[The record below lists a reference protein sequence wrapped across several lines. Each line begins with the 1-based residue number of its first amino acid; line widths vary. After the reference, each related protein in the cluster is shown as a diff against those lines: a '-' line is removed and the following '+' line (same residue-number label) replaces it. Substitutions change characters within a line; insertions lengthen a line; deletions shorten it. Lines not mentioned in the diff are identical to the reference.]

1 MLFKNANIF
10 VDGRFQHGA
19 FRVEGGKFTEVLNT
33 VPAEDGIDL
42 ENQYVIP
49 GLVDVHNHGNSGA
62 DFSDGDYDGLVKMAR
77 YLAQNGVTSFAP
89 ASMTLPYDVLET
101 AFRTAVR
108 LHRIAP
114 KGCARLLGIQMEGPF
129 FSEKKK
135 GAQNAAYLRLPD
147 YDAFARLYNAA
158 EGLLRIADVAPELSG
173 AVEFTETSDVQRLFD
188 VNFFGMVRMNRA
200 ILPLMREQGHG
211 RIVNLSSV
219 AAPVPIP
226 FQTYYSAGKAAVNSY
241 TMALSNE
248 VKPFG
253 ITVAAVMPGDIKTGF
268 TAARQKN
275 IIGDDIYGGPFSRSV
290 AGMEKDEQT
299 GMDPAAAGRF
309 IADVALKNSRKPLY
323 TIGLAYKGAVF
334 LTKILPA
341 RWLNGLIG
349 MIYAK

>member
-1 MLFKNANIF
+1 MS
-10 VDGRFQHGA
+10 
-19 FRVEGGKFTEVLNT
+19 EVW
-33 VPAEDGIDL
+33 
-42 ENQYVIP
+42 
-49 GLVDVHNHGNSGA
+49 S
-62 DFSDGDYDGLVKMAR
+62 
-77 YLAQNGVTSFAP
+77 
-89 ASMTLPYDVLET
+89 
-101 AFRTAVR
+101 
-108 LHRIAP
+108 
-114 KGCARLLGIQMEGPF
+114 
-129 FSEKKK
+129 
-135 GAQNAAYLRLPD
+135 
-147 YDAFARLYNAA
+147 
-158 EGLLRIADVAPELSG
+158 
-173 AVEFTETSDVQRLFD
+173 
-188 VNFFGMVRMNRA
+188 
-200 ILPLMREQGHG
+200 
-211 RIVNLSSV
+211 
-219 AAPVPIP
+219 APVPIP

-275 IIGDDIYGGPFSRSV
+275 IIGDDIYGGRISRSV

-309 IADVALKNSRKPLY
+309 IANVALKNSRKPLY